1 MSKEPYDLMDLKAL
15 LCFEAMARHG
25 SLTKASIELDIS
37 DAAEPQRIKSLEK
50 HLGAKLYE

>member
-1 MSKEPYDLMDLKAL
+1 MDLKAL

-25 SLTKASIELDIS
+25 SLTEASIDLDIS